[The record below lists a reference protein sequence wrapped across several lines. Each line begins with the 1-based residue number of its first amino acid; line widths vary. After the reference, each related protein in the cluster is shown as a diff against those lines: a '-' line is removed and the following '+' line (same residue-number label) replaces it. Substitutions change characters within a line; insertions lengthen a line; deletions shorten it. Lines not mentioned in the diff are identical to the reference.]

1 MISTYKDILS
11 CFMRPNYINK
21 TPIND
26 IDPENDK
33 PYIPFTQM
41 YLGIRVLKEIEK
53 PNIANNK
60 SLLNDF
66 YLRTHN
72 FLKISCIQIKK
83 KV

>member
-1 MISTYKDILS
+1 
-11 CFMRPNYINK
+11 MRPNYINK

-33 PYIPFTQM
+33 QYIPFTQM

-66 YLRTHN
+66 YLRTQN

-83 KV
+83 SIILMIH

>member
-1 MISTYKDILS
+1 
-11 CFMRPNYINK
+11 MRPNYINK

-33 PYIPFTQM
+33 QYIPFTQM

-60 SLLNDF
+60 SLLNDI
-66 YLRTHN
+66 YLGTQN
-72 FLKISCIQIKK
+72 FLKISCIQI
-83 KV
+83 